1 MAKGGEVTEDNGAA
15 VIALRRNGFEISA
28 NAEQQVHGSI
38 QPAAQGQPGVPARA
52 APVNDES
59 ALAAVAAD
67 LPSGDGARG
76 GGGGGVPRLED
87 TYIGAWITQ
96 HYLEGKFLHHSGF
109 RWMKF
114 DGRRWKPVPETA
126 VGEVIR
132 KALIELHRC
141 EAQVGVEPRRL
152 QEISRMLSAA
162 KIRAITFVAK
172 LQLATEAVF
181 DAHPDLIN
189 VANGVVDLRTG
200 ALGPHDPELMLTK
213 LAPVNYVPGAW
224 HADWHE
230 AALGAVPD
238 DAVQWLQVR
247 FGQAITGFPVS
258 DDRLV
263 VFRGSGANGKTTVI
277 DGIREALGPDYAVTM
292 PDRVL
297 LAHQGDHP
305 TELMTLRGARV
316 ALMEEFPELGH
327 LNVKRL
333 KDLLGT
339 GEMSARYC
347 GKDTMVWKPTH
358 TPFVTTNYL
367 PRVDESDDG
376 TWRRLVLLEFPYR
389 YRRPGTPL
397 MTQNDKEGDP
407 RLRERLRQ
415 GSEGQHEAILA
426 WLIEGAVQ
434 WYQSGRRMPNDPPSV
449 VQATGVWR
457 KNSDVLMRYS
467 DERLAFDPQSQVVA
481 TELFE
486 DFNAWLLANG
496 HRPWSDQSFS
506 ARFAQHGEA
515 IANEVSKKRSRRSP
529 AVRLSRRPR
538 ARFGDTGATP
548 GSAVPKQF
556 TAWVGIR
563 FQTPEDMDSDDDQV

>member
-1 MAKGGEVTEDNGAA
+1 MAKGGEARQDKRAT
-15 VIALRRNGFEISA
+15 VIALRRAGFEIFADASKQGHD
-28 NAEQQVHGSI
+28 NI
-38 QPAAQGQPGVPARA
+38 QPAAQGLPGVSECA
-52 APVNDES
+52 APVNGES
-59 ALAAVAAD
+59 ADAAEVADSSSDDSAR
-67 LPSGDGARG
+67 DGA
-76 GGGGGVPRLED
+76 GGGVPRLED
-87 TYIGAWITQ
+87 AYIGAWIALR
-96 HYLEGKFLHHSGF
+96 YLEGKFLHCNGF
-109 RWMKF
+109 GWMYF
-114 DGRRWKPVPETA
+114 DGRRWKPVPETV

-132 KALIELHRC
+132 KALIELHRA
-141 EAQVGVEPRRL
+141 EAQAGVEPRRL
-152 QEISRMLSAA
+152 QEISRMLSAT
-162 KIRAITFVAK
+162 KIRAITFIAK
-172 LQLATEAVF
+172 LQLATEAEF

-189 VANGVVDLRTG
+189 VANGVVDLRSGT
-200 ALGPHDPELMLTK
+200 LGPHDPELMLTK
-213 LAPVNYVPGAW
+213 LAPVNYVPGLW

-230 AALGAVPD
+230 GALGAVPA

-247 FGQAITGFPVS
+247 FGQSITGLPVS

-263 VFRGSGANGKTTVI
+263 VFRGSGSNGKTTVI

-292 PDRVL
+292 PDKVL
-297 LAHQGDHP
+297 LARQGDHP
-305 TELMTLRGARV
+305 TELMMLRGARV

-376 TWRRLVLLEFPYR
+376 TWRRLVLLAFPYR
-389 YRRPGTPL
+389 YRQPGTPL
-397 MTQNDKEGDP
+397 KAPNDKDGDP

-415 GSEGQHEAILA
+415 GGEGQHEAILA

-434 WYQSGRRMPNDPPSV
+434 WFQAGRRMPSDPPSV
-449 VQATGVWR
+449 VQATAEWR
-457 KNSDVLMRYS
+457 KNSDVLLRYA
-467 DERLAFDPQSQVVA
+467 DERLVFDPQAQVVA

-486 DFNAWLLANG
+486 DFNAWLQVNG

-515 IANEVSKKRSRRSP
+515 IANEVVKKRSRKS
-529 AVRLSRRPR
+529 ATVRLSHRPR
-538 ARFGDTGATP
+538 RFGATP
-548 GSAVPKQF
+548 ESAVPKQF
-556 TAWVGIR
+556 TAWVGVR
-563 FQTPEDMDSDDDQV
+563 FQNPEDTDDVCD